1 MKFFEQKIKGVFII
15 EAEPVIDD
23 RGIFRRQFCAKEFA
37 DHGIADNICQANI
50 SENHYSLTLR
60 GFHYQDHP
68 FAEAKTLSCLRGIIY
83 DVIVDLREESTTYM
97 EWVSVE
103 LSSVNRKCIHIPIG
117 CANAFLTLERDCMI
131 NYYIS
136 QSYEP
141 SAEKGIRYNDP
152 SFNFEF
158 PAEPKVISDRD
169 LNHPDFIKK

>member
-15 EAEPVIDD
+15 EAESVIDD
-23 RGIFRRQFCAKEFA
+23 RGIFRRQFCEKEFA
-37 DHGIADNICQANI
+37 DHGIANNISQANI
-50 SENHYSLTLR
+50 SENHHALTLR

-68 FAEAKTLSCLRGIIY
+68 FAEAKTLSCLRGKLY
-83 DVIVDLREESTTYM
+83 DVIVDLREESITYM
-97 EWVSVE
+97 EWISVE
-103 LSSVNRKCIHIPIG
+103 ISGDNRKCLHIPIG
-117 CANAFLTLERDCMI
+117 CANAFLTLEKNCMI

-152 SFNFEF
+152 SFDFKF
-158 PAEPKVISDRD
+158 PAEPIIISDRD